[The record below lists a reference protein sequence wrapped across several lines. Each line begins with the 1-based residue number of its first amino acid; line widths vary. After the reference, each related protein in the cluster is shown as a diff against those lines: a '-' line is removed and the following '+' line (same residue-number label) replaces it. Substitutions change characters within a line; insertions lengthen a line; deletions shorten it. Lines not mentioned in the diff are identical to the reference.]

1 MAITTAPYGSW
12 ASPLSARDAAA
23 ASVRIGELQVEG
35 GSLYWSERRPAE
47 RGRTVVVERRLDD
60 GTTQDRLAAGLSAR
74 TRAHEYGGGAYCA
87 VNGVVY
93 FSTFPDGRVFRQR
106 RGAEPEPMT
115 LPADAAYADLTPDPH
130 HRRILAIREEYGGI
144 AEPRSSI
151 VAISTAART
160 PKAPRELRSGSTFY
174 SSPRPHPDG
183 TALAWLSWSH
193 PDMPWDAADAWLE
206 PVDQY
211 GTPMDVVRVLGGP
224 EESLTQ
230 PLWSP
235 EGRLFVLSDRTGF
248 WNPYRHADDALG
260 AIEPVVTED
269 AEYAPPQWVFGLRNW
284 VFTDAHTIVAAAT
297 RGGIWQLRRIDLR
310 SGRATHIPTDSTH
323 IHSLAADTTSGA
335 VFFVGSGPL
344 RSTAIHRLDLATGDL
359 SEIYRPAE
367 DTAPAALISI
377 GEPISFRGN
386 DGGTVHAFHYPPRN
400 PRFRAP
406 EGELPPLLV
415 KSHGGPTSATD
426 NAIDLEVQFW
436 TSRGFALV
444 DVNYRGSSGYG
455 RAYRQAL
462 EGRWGI
468 LDVDDCVAA
477 ASHLAERGLA
487 DPRRLVIRGGSA
499 GGYTTLAAL
508 AFRDAFAA
516 GASYYGVA
524 DLEALARDTHKF
536 ESRYLDRLVG
546 PYPAARETYRERSP
560 LHAADR
566 LSCPVIFFQGL
577 EDKVVPPNQA
587 ETMVAALR
595 AKGVPVAYVT
605 FAEEGHGF
613 RSAESQVRAME
624 AELGFYSRVF
634 GFETAER
641 TAPLAIANEEAL
653 PRTGNR

>member
-1 MAITTAPYGSW
+1 MSIAPYGSW

-23 ASVRIGELQVEG
+23 ASVRIGELQLDA

-47 RGRTVVVERRLDD
+47 RGRTVVVERTLSD
-60 GTTQDRLAAGLSAR
+60 GATTDRLPAGLSAR
-74 TRAHEYGGGAYCA
+74 TRVHEYGGGAYCA
-87 VNGVVY
+87 IDGVVY
-93 FSTFPDGRVFRQR
+93 FSTFPDGRIFRQH
-106 RGAEPEPMT
+106 RGAEPEPVT
-115 LPADAAYADLTPDPH
+115 LPADAAYADLTPDPRR
-130 HRRILAIREEYGGI
+130 RRILAVREEYRAG
-144 AEPRSSI
+144 AEARASI
-151 VAISTAART
+151 VAIATTAMAPET
-160 PKAPRELRSGSTFY
+160 PRELRSGADFY
-174 SSPRPHPDG
+174 SSLRPSADG
-183 TALAWLSWSH
+183 RHLAWLSWSH
-193 PDMPWDAADAWLE
+193 PDMPWDSSGVWIAPVGRDGSLDE
-206 PVDQY
+206 PA
-211 GTPMDVVRVLGGP
+211 RVLGRSG
-224 EESLTQ
+224 ESMAQ
-230 PLWSP
+230 PLWAP
-235 EGRLFVLSDRTGF
+235 DGRLVALSDCGGF
-248 WNPYRHADDALG
+248 WNPYRYDLAGQSGPEPIAL
-260 AIEPVVTED
+260 ED
-269 AEYAPPQWVFGLRNW
+269 AEYAPPQWLFGLRNW
-284 VFTDAHTIVAAAT
+284 VFIDAHTIVAAAT

-310 SGRATHIPTDSTH
+310 NGRVTPTPTDSTH
-323 IHSLAADTTSGA
+323 IHALAADATSGA

-344 RSTAIHRLDLATGDL
+344 RSTAIHRLDLATSSV

-367 DTAPAALISI
+367 DTVPEALISI
-377 GEPISFRGN
+377 GEPISFRGS
-386 DGGTVHAFHYPPRN
+386 DGGTVHAFHYPPCN

-406 EGELPPLLV
+406 DGELPPLLV

-426 NAIDLEVQFW
+426 NAIDLEIQFW

-455 RAYRQAL
+455 RAYRQEL
-462 EGRWGI
+462 EGKWGI

-477 ASHLAERGLA
+477 ARHLAQQGLA

-546 PYPAARETYRERSP
+546 PYPAARRVYRERSP
-560 LHAADR
+560 LYAADR
-566 LSCPVIFFQGL
+566 LACPVIFFQGL

-613 RSAESQVRAME
+613 RSAESQVRAMA

-634 GFETAER
+634 GFETADR
-641 TAPLAIANEEAL
+641 TEPVPISNDEAL
-653 PRTGNR
+653 PLAGTR